1 MVHLHPMWTRGAVG
15 FQQPKLYIIATLSP
29 IPKINSN
36 RPRRSSLVGGYGG
49 GVCRLH
55 VQQHL
60 GLSFT
65 PSRRQYC
72 HRQVDLKYKFKAD
85 GTLERYNACR
95 VLCGFTQ
102 HPSVNY
108 DETSSS
114 VVKPTTVRIILSLSQ
129 DWPIN
134 HIDVKNAFLHG
145 TLIETVYCT
154 QPTSFFD
161 PG

>member
-1 MVHLHPMWTRGAVG
+1 
-15 FQQPKLYIIATLSP
+15 
-29 IPKINSN
+29 
-36 RPRRSSLVGGYGG
+36 
-49 GVCRLH
+49 
-55 VQQHL
+55 
-60 GLSFT
+60 
-65 PSRRQYC
+65 
-72 HRQVDLKYKFKAD
+72 VDLKYKFKAD
-85 GTLERYNACR
+85 GTLERYNACW

-114 VVKPTTVRIILSLSQ
+114 VVKPTTVHILLSLSQ